1 MVSTCITPLAED
13 LKSSHVECPPSTP
26 QWLDSASDVVLLEV
40 LKVCETMLPIDTSR
54 GSPPTPVEVCANGPT
69 PAEERAASRCSS
81 LSDERE
87 PGCGPSSSAA
97 GRLPATRAGF
107 FITNTR

>member
-13 LKSSHVECPPSTP
+13 LKASHVECPPSTP

-54 GSPPTPVEVCANGPT
+54 GSPPNPVEAGANGPT
-69 PAEERAASRCSS
+69 PAWASAASRSSS
-81 LSDERE
+81 LSNERE
-87 PGCGPSSSAA
+87 PDCGPSSSAA
-97 GRLPATRAGF
+97 GRLSATRAEL